1 MYKHTFLQVTLLVSL
16 GLYSLAG
23 NSADKAAASGEGEK
37 QRANLLVYT
46 RLYTGTDNET
56 HFADVPVTFAYQG
69 YGVRIPSVWLSEGGL
84 METKGFHFVSMP
96 AGWNGG
102 DWHPAP
108 ARQFIMPLSGEMEFE
123 VSDGEKRV
131 FGPGDVLLVEDTSG
145 KGHISKMV
153 SSSLGVFGVVPLPD
167 KAPLRK

>member
-1 MYKHTFLQVTLLVSL
+1 MHNTSLQVTILALLVLLSP
-16 GLYSLAG
+16 AG
-23 NSADKAAASGEGEK
+23 NAAGKGEAPDEGEK

-56 HFADVPVTFAYQG
+56 HFEDVPVTFAYQG

-84 METKGFHFVSMP
+84 MEVEGFHFVSMP